1 MINAVVPWGQS
12 PWSSWN
18 SFPKHHKMWDLRF
31 PQQYCWGTKPFW
43 DEILCWHVSPIVLN
57 ECWETL
63 TLWEGI
69 RCSTSDNVL
78 HLFESEGGTCERQ
91 SHVLYIKIPVLC
103 SIYSVFQPPRL
114 SVATQ
119 PFAWRNWK
127 NTAGNCT
134 QGNLPQGWEASLRSL
149 NTKQHWP
156 HNYNVR
162 FYTDR
167 NYSQA
172 SISCK
177 IYSQLTLPPKDVTH
191 FKSLLQDIVCLQ

>member
-1 MINAVVPWGQS
+1 MKL
-12 PWSSWN
+12 

-43 DEILCWHVSPIVLN
+43 DEILCWHLSSIVLN

-103 SIYSVFQPPRL
+103 SIYSVFQPPQL

-127 NTAGNCT
+127 TLQVTALKIICLRAEKQAWDLWTLNSTDHITTMLGFT
-134 QGNLPQGWEASLRSL
+134 QTEITAKPVYPAKSIHN
-149 NTKQHWP
+149 WP
-156 HNYNVR
+156 CHQR
-162 FYTDR
+162 M
-167 NYSQA
+167 
-172 SISCK
+172 
-177 IYSQLTLPPKDVTH
+177 
-191 FKSLLQDIVCLQ
+191 